1 MILSD
6 VFERY
11 VKKSPVSVMAR
22 TMMEMALAR
31 EDLDGLFEQ
40 HTDRQYTRS
49 LLFSTIVD
57 LMGVV
62 VSKSQPSI
70 HAAFQEVRETL
81 PVSLTAVYDK
91 LNGLESTVT
100 SALVRHSADKLA
112 SVIVAMKGQLPP
124 LLPGYRARIIDG
136 NHLAATQ
143 RRIKVLKRSKAG
155 PLPGHSLVVLD
166 PELMLATNMIPCEDG
181 HAQERS
187 LSSEILKLVRER
199 DVWIADRNFCTTA
212 LLFGIAT
219 RDAFFVIRHHANMTL
234 EPLSPLKKHGQTE
247 TGEVSEQMVAVT
259 NSDGEVLKMRRVV
272 IPLNAPTRD
281 GDQEMAILTNLPK
294 GAADATT
301 VSEVYRKRWT
311 VETMFQSL
319 TQMLQGEIDTLGYPR
334 AALLG
339 FGVAL
344 TTYNVLSTVQAA
356 LRAKFGVEKIQQEV
370 SAFYIAHE
378 VQASH
383 PGMEI
388 VFDPEVWD
396 PYSKMSPKALAKEML
411 VWASHV
417 KLSKYQ
423 RHPRGPKKPVPKRN
437 RFVDKMHVSTARLLA
452 KSRKK
457 SP

>member
-22 TMMEMALAR
+22 TMMEMALAQ

-112 SVIVAMKGQLPP
+112 SVVVAMKGQLPP

-234 EPLSPLKKHGQTE
+234 EPLSPL
-247 TGEVSEQMVAVT
+247 
-259 NSDGEVLKMRRVV
+259 
-272 IPLNAPTRD
+272 
-281 GDQEMAILTNLPK
+281 
-294 GAADATT
+294 
-301 VSEVYRKRWT
+301 
-311 VETMFQSL
+311 
-319 TQMLQGEIDTLGYPR
+319 
-334 AALLG
+334 
-339 FGVAL
+339 
-344 TTYNVLSTVQAA
+344 
-356 LRAKFGVEKIQQEV
+356 
-370 SAFYIAHE
+370 
-378 VQASH
+378 
-383 PGMEI
+383 
-388 VFDPEVWD
+388 
-396 PYSKMSPKALAKEML
+396 
-411 VWASHV
+411 
-417 KLSKYQ
+417 
-423 RHPRGPKKPVPKRN
+423 
-437 RFVDKMHVSTARLLA
+437 
-452 KSRKK
+452 
-457 SP
+457 